1 MIHSSQAS
9 NVKTNYHKP
18 HSSTYSR
25 RSTVSSVNRSN
36 HGCRGNSINSS
47 LIDGNIQFD
56 DHGRSQNANKKA
68 SCFTYNGLK
77 RQLTKSILNA
87 IRNINQSE
95 GKMIFFNA
103 LYIFIK
109 KNLK

>member
-9 NVKTNYHKP
+9 NVRTNYHKP

-25 RSTVSSVNRSN
+25 RPTVISVNRSN
-36 HGCRGNSINSS
+36 HGVRGNSVNSS
-47 LIDGNIQFD
+47 LVDGNIQFD
-56 DHGRSQNANKKA
+56 DHGQSQNANEKRF
-68 SCFTYNGLK
+68 CFSYNGLK

-95 GKMIFFNA
+95 GRIIFF
-103 LYIFIK
+103 
-109 KNLK
+109 